1 MTTFNS
7 ISEIVNEIA
16 NFNSVANFNKE
27 PFILVPSYTGEYIP
41 NWDIITE
48 DDLIDGDPIAK
59 SNPFFAL
66 PEDDILGIQD
76 YLAQEGIVML
86 IYIPLTLEAL
96 DPKINALRDKLKE
109 IVNTAISLG
118 DDDYFDYIPDTFWSL
133 YYMLIGKANLSEDPN
148 KAFQALIQDPKMT
161 ELLNDFEDRYYYGDP
176 NDTDNIY
183 NNIQPGAYEDY
194 DLSYLHK

>member
-7 ISEIVNEIA
+7 ISEIVNA
-16 NFNSVANFNKE
+16 VANFKKE

-48 DDLIDGDPIAK
+48 YDLIDGDPIAK
-59 SNPFFAL
+59 VNPFFAL

-76 YLAQEGIVML
+76 YLAQEGIAML

-109 IVNTAISLG
+109 IVNTDISLG
-118 DDDYFDYIPDTFWSL
+118 DDDYFNYIPDTFESL
-133 YYMLIGKANLSEDPN
+133 YYMLIGKANLSDDPN
-148 KAFQALIQDPKMT
+148 KAFQALIQDPHMA
-161 ELLNDFEDRYYYGDP
+161 ELLQDFEDRYYQGDP

>member
-7 ISEIVNEIA
+7 ISEIVNT
-16 NFNSVANFNKE
+16 VANFKKE

-48 DDLIDGDPIAK
+48 VDLIDGDHIAK
-59 SNPFFAL
+59 GNPFFAL

-76 YLAQEGIVML
+76 YLAQEGIAML

-118 DDDYFDYIPDTFWSL
+118 DDDYFNYIPDTFESL
-133 YYMLIGKANLSEDPN
+133 YYMLIGKANLSDDP
-148 KAFQALIQDPKMT
+148 KKEFQALLQDPHMT

-176 NDTDNIY
+176 MDTDNIY

>member
-7 ISEIVNEIA
+7 ISEIVNT
-16 NFNSVANFNKE
+16 VANFHKE

-41 NWDIITE
+41 NWDTITE
-48 DDLIDGDPIAK
+48 DGPNAK
-59 SNPFFAL
+59 DDNPFLTL
-66 PEDDILGIQD
+66 PEYIIQGIQD
-76 YLAQEGIVML
+76 YLEQESAML

-109 IVNTAISLG
+109 IVNEDISLG

-148 KAFQALIQDPKMT
+148 KAFQALIQDPHMA
-161 ELLNDFEDRYYYGDP
+161 ELLQDFEDRYYHGDP

>member
-7 ISEIVNEIA
+7 ISEIVNT
-16 NFNSVANFNKE
+16 VANFNKE

-41 NWDIITE
+41 TNWDIITE
-48 DDLIDGDPIAK
+48 DGPNTKEGNHFLT
-59 SNPFFAL
+59 L

-76 YLAQEGIVML
+76 YLEQEGIVML

-109 IVNTAISLG
+109 IVNTDISLG

-148 KAFQALIQDPKMT
+148 KAFQALIQDPPMT

-176 NDTDNIY
+176 MDTDNIY

>member
-7 ISEIVNEIA
+7 ISEIVNT
-16 NFNSVANFNKE
+16 VANFKKE

-48 DDLIDGDPIAK
+48 DGPNTKEGKQFLT
-59 SNPFFAL
+59 L
-66 PEDDILGIQD
+66 PDDDIMGISD

-109 IVNTAISLG
+109 IVNTDISLG
-118 DDDYFDYIPDTFWSL
+118 DDDYFNYIPDTFWSL
-133 YYMLIGKANLSEDPN
+133 YYMLIGKANLSDDP
-148 KAFQALIQDPKMT
+148 KKEFQALLQDPKMT
-161 ELLNDFEDRYYYGDP
+161 ELLNDFEDRYYEGDP

>member
-7 ISEIVNEIA
+7 ISEIVNT
-16 NFNSVANFNKE
+16 VANFNKE

-59 SNPFFAL
+59 GNPFFAL

-76 YLAQEGIVML
+76 YLEQESAML

-109 IVNTAISLG
+109 IVNEDISLG

-133 YYMLIGKANLSEDPN
+133 YYMLIGKANLSEDPI
-148 KAFQALIQDPKMT
+148 KEF
-161 ELLNDFEDRYYYGDP
+161 
-176 NDTDNIY
+176 
-183 NNIQPGAYEDY
+183 
-194 DLSYLHK
+194 

>member
-7 ISEIVNEIA
+7 ISEIVNT
-16 NFNSVANFNKE
+16 VANFKKE

-59 SNPFFAL
+59 GNPFFAL

-76 YLAQEGIVML
+76 YLAQDGSML

-109 IVNTAISLG
+109 IVNEDISLG

-133 YYMLIGKANLSEDPN
+133 YYMLIGKANLSEDP
-148 KAFQALIQDPKMT
+148 KKEFQALLQDPHMT
-161 ELLNDFEDRYYYGDP
+161 ELLNDFEDRYYQGDP

-183 NNIQPGAYEDY
+183 NNIQPAAYEDY

>member
-7 ISEIVNEIA
+7 ISEIVNT
-16 NFNSVANFNKE
+16 VANFNKE

-48 DDLIDGDPIAK
+48 DGPNAK
-59 SNPFFAL
+59 EGNHFLTL
-66 PEDDILGIQD
+66 PEYIIHGIQN
-76 YLAQEGIVML
+76 YLAQEGIAML
-86 IYIPLTLEAL
+86 IYIPLTLEEL
-96 DPKINALRDKLKE
+96 DHKINAIRDKLKE
-109 IVNTAISLG
+109 IVNTDISLG

-148 KAFQALIQDPKMT
+148 KEFQALIQDPKMT
-161 ELLNDFEDRYYYGDP
+161 ELLNDFEDRYYHGDP
-176 NDTDNIY
+176 MDTDNIY

-194 DLSYLHK
+194 DLSYLHKKY

>member
-7 ISEIVNEIA
+7 ISEIVNT
-16 NFNSVANFNKE
+16 VANFNKE

-109 IVNTAISLG
+109 IVNEDISLG
-118 DDDYFDYIPDTFWSL
+118 DDDYFDYIPDTFGSL

-148 KAFQALIQDPKMT
+148 KAFQALLQDPHMT
-161 ELLNDFEDRYYYGDP
+161 ELLKDFKDRYYYGDP

>member
-7 ISEIVNEIA
+7 ISEIVNAVA

-48 DDLIDGDPIAK
+48 DNPITEG
-59 SNPFFAL
+59 NPFFAL
-66 PEDDILGIQD
+66 PEDDIQGIQD
-76 YLAQEGIVML
+76 YLAQEGAML

-118 DDDYFDYIPDTFWSL
+118 DDDYFDYIPDTFGSL
-133 YYMLIGKANLSEDPN
+133 YYMLIGKANLSDDPN
-148 KAFQALIQDPKMT
+148 KAFQALIQDPHMT
-161 ELLNDFEDRYYYGDP
+161 ELLNDFEDRYYQGDP
-176 NDTDNIY
+176 MDTDNIY

>member
-7 ISEIVNEIA
+7 ISEIVNT
-16 NFNSVANFNKE
+16 VANFNKE

-41 NWDIITE
+41 NWDIIT
-48 DDLIDGDPIAK
+48 DVGGPNAK
-59 SNPFFAL
+59 EGNHFLTL
-66 PEDDILGIQD
+66 PEYIIHGIQD

-109 IVNTAISLG
+109 IVNEDISLG

-133 YYMLIGKANLSEDPN
+133 YYMLIGKANLSDDPN
-148 KAFQALIQDPKMT
+148 EEFQALIQDPHMT
-161 ELLNDFEDRYYYGDP
+161 ELLNDFEDRYYQGDP
-176 NDTDNIY
+176 MDTDNIY

>member
-7 ISEIVNEIA
+7 ISEIVNT
-16 NFNSVANFNKE
+16 VANFKKE

-41 NWDIITE
+41 TNWDIITE
-48 DDLIDGDPIAK
+48 DNPITEG
-59 SNPFFAL
+59 NPFFAL
-66 PEDDILGIQD
+66 PEDDIQGIQD
-76 YLAQEGIVML
+76 YLEQESAML

-109 IVNTAISLG
+109 IVNTEISLG

-133 YYMLIGKANLSEDPN
+133 YYMLIGKANLSEDP
-148 KAFQALIQDPKMT
+148 KKEFQALLQDPHMT
-161 ELLNDFEDRYYYGDP
+161 ELLNDFEDRYYEGDP
-176 NDTDNIY
+176 MDTDNIY
-183 NNIQPGAYEDY
+183 NNIQPAAYEDY

>member
-7 ISEIVNEIA
+7 ISEIVNT
-16 NFNSVANFNKE
+16 VANFKKE

-48 DDLIDGDPIAK
+48 DDPITEG
-59 SNPFFAL
+59 NPFFAL
-66 PEDDILGIQD
+66 PGDDILGIQD
-76 YLAQEGIVML
+76 YLAQEGIIML

-109 IVNTAISLG
+109 IVNEDISLG

-133 YYMLIGKANLSEDPN
+133 YYMLIGKANLSEDP
-148 KAFQALIQDPKMT
+148 KKEFQALLQDPHMT
-161 ELLNDFEDRYYYGDP
+161 ELLNDFEDRYYHGDP
-176 NDTDNIY
+176 MDTDNIY
-183 NNIQPGAYEDY
+183 NNIQPAAYEDY

>member
-7 ISEIVNEIA
+7 ISEIVNT
-16 NFNSVANFNKE
+16 VANFHKE
-27 PFILVPSYTGEYIP
+27 PFILVPSYTGEYIDSG
-41 NWDIITE
+41 DIITE

-59 SNPFFAL
+59 GNPFFAL

-76 YLAQEGIVML
+76 YLEQEGLTTL

-118 DDDYFDYIPDTFWSL
+118 DDDYVDYIPDTFYSL
-133 YYMLIGKANLSEDPN
+133 YYMLIGKANLSDDPN
-148 KAFQALIQDPKMT
+148 KAFQALIQDPHMT
-161 ELLNDFEDRYYYGDP
+161 ELLNDFEDRYYNGDP
-176 NDTDNIY
+176 MDTDNIY

>member
-7 ISEIVNEIA
+7 ISEIVNT
-16 NFNSVANFNKE
+16 VANFNKE

-59 SNPFFAL
+59 GNPFFAL

-76 YLAQEGIVML
+76 YLEQESAML

-109 IVNTAISLG
+109 IVNTRISLG
-118 DDDYFDYIPDTFWSL
+118 DDDYFNYIPDTFESL
-133 YYMLIGKANLSEDPN
+133 YYMLIGKANLSENPN
-148 KAFQALIQDPKMT
+148 KEFKALLQDPHMT
-161 ELLNDFEDRYYYGDP
+161 ELLQDFKDRYYYGDP
-176 NDTDNIY
+176 MDTDNIY
-183 NNIQPGAYEDY
+183 NNIQPWAYEDY

>member
-7 ISEIVNEIA
+7 ISEIVNT
-16 NFNSVANFNKE
+16 VANFTKE

-48 DDLIDGDPIAK
+48 DGPNAK
-59 SNPFFAL
+59 LDNQFLTL
-66 PEDDILGIQD
+66 PDDDIIGISD
-76 YLAQEGIVML
+76 YLSEECLSL

-109 IVNTAISLG
+109 IVNTDISLG

-133 YYMLIGKANLSEDPN
+133 YYMLIGKANLSEDP
-148 KAFQALIQDPKMT
+148 KKEFQALLQDPKMT
-161 ELLNDFEDRYYYGDP
+161 ELLQDFEDRYYYGDP
-176 NDTDNIY
+176 MDTENIY
-183 NNIQPGAYEDY
+183 NNIQPAAYEDY

>member
-7 ISEIVNEIA
+7 ISEIVNT
-16 NFNSVANFNKE
+16 VANFNKE

-41 NWDIITE
+41 NWGNTIDEDRIIQE
-48 DDLIDGDPIAK
+48 G
-59 SNPFFAL
+59 NPFFAL
-66 PEDDILGIQD
+66 PEDDIQGIQD
-76 YLAQEGIVML
+76 YLAEEGAML

-109 IVNTAISLG
+109 IVNTEISLG

-133 YYMLIGKANLSEDPN
+133 YYMLIGKANLSDDP
-148 KAFQALIQDPKMT
+148 KKEFQALLQDPKMT
-161 ELLNDFEDRYYYGDP
+161 ELLNDFEDRYYNGDP
-176 NDTDNIY
+176 MDTDNIY
-183 NNIQPGAYEDY
+183 NNIQPAAYEDY

>member
-7 ISEIVNEIA
+7 ISEIVNT
-16 NFNSVANFNKE
+16 VANFKKE

-41 NWDIITE
+41 NWDIITDVAGPNVK
-48 DDLIDGDPIAK
+48 DD
-59 SNPFFAL
+59 NPFLTL
-66 PEDDILGIQD
+66 PDDDIMGISD
-76 YLAQEGIVML
+76 YLAQEGIAML

-109 IVNTAISLG
+109 IVNEDISLG

-133 YYMLIGKANLSEDPN
+133 YYMLIGKANLSDDPN
-148 KAFQALIQDPKMT
+148 KEFQALIQDPHMA
-161 ELLNDFEDRYYYGDP
+161 ELLQDFEDRYYQGDP
-176 NDTDNIY
+176 MDTDNIY

>member
-7 ISEIVNEIA
+7 ISEIVNAIA

-41 NWDIITE
+41 NWDTITE
-48 DDLIDGDPIAK
+48 DGPNAK
-59 SNPFFAL
+59 EGNHFLTL
-66 PEDDILGIQD
+66 PEYIIYGIQD
-76 YLAQEGIVML
+76 YLAQEGTAML

-109 IVNTAISLG
+109 IVNTDIFLGG
-118 DDDYFDYIPDTFWSL
+118 DDYVDYIPDTFWSL
-133 YYMLIGKANLSEDPN
+133 YYMLIGKANLSKDPN
-148 KAFQALIQDPKMT
+148 KAFQALLQDPHMT

-176 NDTDNIY
+176 MDTSNIY
-183 NNIQPGAYEDY
+183 NDIQPGAYEDY

>member
-1 MTTFNS
+1 MKKLFNS
-7 ISEIVNEIA
+7 LTEIVNT
-16 NFNSVANFNKE
+16 VANFHKE

-41 NWDIITE
+41 NWDIITDVGPNVK
-48 DDLIDGDPIAK
+48 DDNHFLT
-59 SNPFFAL
+59 L
-66 PEDDILGIQD
+66 PDDDILGISD
-76 YLAQEGIVML
+76 YLAQEGIAML

-96 DPKINALRDKLKE
+96 DPKINAIRDKLKE
-109 IVNTAISLG
+109 IVNTCISLG
-118 DDDYFDYIPDTFWSL
+118 DDDYFNYIPDTFESL

-148 KAFQALIQDPKMT
+148 KEFQALIQDPKMT
-161 ELLNDFEDRYYYGDP
+161 ELLQDFEDRYYHGDP

>member
-7 ISEIVNEIA
+7 ISEIVNT
-16 NFNSVANFNKE
+16 VANFKKE
-27 PFILVPSYTGEYIP
+27 PFILVHSYTGEYIP
-41 NWDIITE
+41 TNWDIITDVSPNVK
-48 DDLIDGDPIAK
+48 DD
-59 SNPFFAL
+59 NPFLTL
-66 PEDDILGIQD
+66 PDDDIMGISD
-76 YLAQEGIVML
+76 YLAQEGIAML

-109 IVNTAISLG
+109 IVNEDISLG

-133 YYMLIGKANLSEDPN
+133 YYMLIGKANLSEDPK
-148 KAFQALIQDPKMT
+148 KAFQALIQDPHMT
-161 ELLNDFEDRYYYGDP
+161 ELLNDFEDRYYQGDP

>member
-7 ISEIVNEIA
+7 ISEIVNT
-16 NFNSVANFNKE
+16 VANFNKE

-59 SNPFFAL
+59 GNPFFAL

-109 IVNTAISLG
+109 IVNTDISLG

-133 YYMLIGKANLSEDPN
+133 YYMLIGKANLSDDPN

-161 ELLNDFEDRYYYGDP
+161 ELLQDFEDRYYHGDP

>member
-7 ISEIVNEIA
+7 ISEIVNT
-16 NFNSVANFNKE
+16 VANFNKE
-27 PFILVPSYTGEYIP
+27 PFILVPSYTGEYIH

-48 DDLIDGDPIAK
+48 DNPILEG
-59 SNPFFAL
+59 NPFFAL
-66 PEDDILGIQD
+66 PGDDIQGIQD
-76 YLAQEGIVML
+76 YLAQESAML

-109 IVNTAISLG
+109 IVNEVISLG

-161 ELLNDFEDRYYYGDP
+161 ELLNDFEDRYYHGDP

>member
-7 ISEIVNEIA
+7 ISEIVNT
-16 NFNSVANFNKE
+16 VANFKKE

-41 NWDIITE
+41 TNWDIITE
-48 DDLIDGDPIAK
+48 DGPNAK
-59 SNPFFAL
+59 LDNQFLTL
-66 PEDDILGIQD
+66 PDDDIMGISD
-76 YLAQEGIVML
+76 YLEQEGIVML

-109 IVNTAISLG
+109 IVNTDPSLG

-133 YYMLIGKANLSEDPN
+133 YYMLIGKANLSDDPN
-148 KAFQALIQDPKMT
+148 KEFQALIQDPHMA
-161 ELLNDFEDRYYYGDP
+161 ELLQDFEDRYYYGDP

>member
-7 ISEIVNEIA
+7 ISEIVNT
-16 NFNSVANFNKE
+16 VANFNKE

-41 NWDIITE
+41 NWGNTIDEDRIITE
-48 DDLIDGDPIAK
+48 G
-59 SNPFFAL
+59 NPFFAL
-66 PEDDILGIQD
+66 PEDDIQGIQG
-76 YLAQEGIVML
+76 YLAQDGIVML

-109 IVNTAISLG
+109 IVNEDISLG

-148 KAFQALIQDPKMT
+148 KEFQALILDPKMT
-161 ELLNDFEDRYYYGDP
+161 ELLNDFEDRYYHGDP

>member
-7 ISEIVNEIA
+7 ISEIVNT
-16 NFNSVANFNKE
+16 VANFNKE

-41 NWDIITE
+41 NWDIIT
-48 DDLIDGDPIAK
+48 DVGGPNAK
-59 SNPFFAL
+59 EGNHFLTL
-66 PEDDILGIQD
+66 PEYIIHGIQD

-109 IVNTAISLG
+109 IVNEDISLG

-133 YYMLIGKANLSEDPN
+133 YYMLIGKANLSDDPN
-148 KAFQALIQDPKMT
+148 EEFQALIQDPHMT
-161 ELLNDFEDRYYYGDP
+161 ELLNDFEDRYYHGDP
-176 NDTDNIY
+176 MDTDNIY

>member
-7 ISEIVNEIA
+7 ISEIVNT
-16 NFNSVANFNKE
+16 VANFNKE

-41 NWDIITE
+41 NWDIITDVGGPNVK
-48 DDLIDGDPIAK
+48 DDNHFLT
-59 SNPFFAL
+59 L
-66 PEDDILGIQD
+66 PDDDIMGISD
-76 YLAQEGIVML
+76 YLAQEGMAML

-109 IVNTAISLG
+109 IVNTRISLG
-118 DDDYFDYIPDTFWSL
+118 DDDYFNYIPDTFESL

-148 KAFQALIQDPKMT
+148 KEFQALIQDPKMT
-161 ELLNDFEDRYYYGDP
+161 ELLQDFKDRYYHGDP

-183 NNIQPGAYEDY
+183 NNIQPWPYEVY
-194 DLSYLHK
+194 YLSNLHK

>member
-7 ISEIVNEIA
+7 ISEIVNT
-16 NFNSVANFNKE
+16 VANFHKE

-48 DDLIDGDPIAK
+48 DGPNAK
-59 SNPFFAL
+59 LDNQFLTL
-66 PEDDILGIQD
+66 PDDDIMGISD
-76 YLAQEGIVML
+76 YLSEECLSL

-109 IVNTAISLG
+109 IVNTDISLG

-133 YYMLIGKANLSEDPN
+133 YYMLIGKANLSEDP
-148 KAFQALIQDPKMT
+148 KKEFQALLQDPHMT
-161 ELLNDFEDRYYYGDP
+161 ELLNDFEDRYYHGDP
-176 NDTDNIY
+176 MDTDNIY

-194 DLSYLHK
+194 YLSYLHK

>member
-7 ISEIVNEIA
+7 ISEIVNT
-16 NFNSVANFNKE
+16 VANFNKE

-48 DDLIDGDPIAK
+48 DGPNAK
-59 SNPFFAL
+59 EGNPLFAL
-66 PEDDILGIQD
+66 PVDDIQGIQD
-76 YLAQEGIVML
+76 YLEQEGIVML

-109 IVNTAISLG
+109 IVNEDISLG

-133 YYMLIGKANLSEDPN
+133 YYMLIGKANLSDDPN
-148 KAFQALIQDPKMT
+148 KEFQALIQDPKMT

>member
-7 ISEIVNEIA
+7 ISEIVNAVA

-41 NWDIITE
+41 NWGNTIEEDLIITK
-48 DDLIDGDPIAK
+48 G
-59 SNPFFAL
+59 NPFFAL
-66 PEDDILGIQD
+66 PEDDIQGIQD
-76 YLAQEGIVML
+76 YLAQEGAML

-109 IVNTAISLG
+109 IVNEDISLG

-133 YYMLIGKANLSEDPN
+133 YYMLIGKANLSDDP
-148 KAFQALIQDPKMT
+148 KKEFQALLQDPQMT

-176 NDTDNIY
+176 MDTDNIY

>member
-7 ISEIVNEIA
+7 ISEIVNT
-16 NFNSVANFNKE
+16 VANFHKE

-48 DDLIDGDPIAK
+48 DDLIDGDPIATG
-59 SNPFFAL
+59 NPFISW

-76 YLAQEGIVML
+76 YLAQEGIAML

-109 IVNTAISLG
+109 IVNEDISLG

-133 YYMLIGKANLSEDPN
+133 YYMLIGKANLSDDPN

-161 ELLNDFEDRYYYGDP
+161 ELLNDFEDRYYQGDP

>member
-48 DDLIDGDPIAK
+48 DNAITEG
-59 SNPFFAL
+59 NPFFAL
-66 PEDDILGIQD
+66 PGDDILGIQD
-76 YLAQEGIVML
+76 YLEQEGIVML

-109 IVNTAISLG
+109 IVNEDISLG

-148 KAFQALIQDPKMT
+148 KEFQALIQDPKMT
-161 ELLNDFEDRYYYGDP
+161 ELLNDFEDRYYQGDP
-176 NDTDNIY
+176 MDTDNIY

>member
-7 ISEIVNEIA
+7 ISEIVNT
-16 NFNSVANFNKE
+16 VANFNKE

-41 NWDIITE
+41 NWDIIT
-48 DDLIDGDPIAK
+48 DVGGPNAK
-59 SNPFFAL
+59 EGNHFLTL
-66 PEDDILGIQD
+66 PEYIIHGIQN

-109 IVNTAISLG
+109 IVNEDISLG

-133 YYMLIGKANLSEDPN
+133 YYMLIGKANLSDDPN

-161 ELLNDFEDRYYYGDP
+161 ELLNDFEDRYYQGDP
-176 NDTDNIY
+176 MDTDNIY